1 MLVHSISVKKSSKM
15 IKNDTRDEKNNCFGS
30 SWACFHHKIGLVV
43 WMCSDQLLNPKASNC
58 NCSCS
63 CYQLGLGW
71 VAVFLQLLQLDLTRL
86 TPCELLSITAHACQR
101 CSEDGNVFKELAQ
114 VLNHSIELL
123 DVIEV
128 SWPAPVKDFVN
139 FQIINVNSFVSHN
152 KSKTVRLDRI
162 YVDFSRIPAEE

>member
-1 MLVHSISVKKSSKM
+1 MRKTTVLAITCSFFDH
-15 IKNDTRDEKNNCFGS
+15 FGS
-30 SWACFHHKIGLVV
+30 SWACFSSENRPCCVAVQQPV
-43 WMCSDQLLNPKASNC
+43 WLLNLKASNC

-123 DVIEV
+123 DVVEV
-128 SWPAPVKDFVN
+128 PWLSPVKDFVN
-139 FQIINVNSFVSHN
+139 FGIIDVNSFIGHN
-152 KSKTVRLDRI
+152 KSKTVHLDRI

>member
-1 MLVHSISVKKSSKM
+1 MRKTTVLAITCSFFDH
-15 IKNDTRDEKNNCFGS
+15 FGS
-30 SWACFHHKIGLVV
+30 SWACFSSENGPCCVAV
-43 WMCSDQLLNPKASNC
+43 QQPVQLLNLKASNC

-101 CSEDGNVFKELAQ
+101 CSEDGNIFKELAQ

-123 DVIEV
+123 DVVEV
-128 SWPAPVKDFVN
+128 SWPSPVKDFVN
-139 FQIINVNSFVSHN
+139 FRIIDVNSFVSHN